1 MRAARK
7 LLGTHLLGQV
17 YALVQLIN
25 AGGIDIKS
33 QGGIMLAK
41 LHGKGKSHI
50 ALSND
55 SNFGIG

>member
-1 MRAARK
+1 MLR
-7 LLGTHLLGQV
+7 THLLGEV
-17 YALVQLIN
+17 YAIAQLLN

-41 LHGKGKSHI
+41 FHGQGKSHI

>member
-1 MRAARK
+1 
-7 LLGTHLLGQV
+7 LL
-17 YALVQLIN
+17 N

-33 QGGIMLAK
+33 QRGIMLPK
-41 LHGKGKSHI
+41 FHGQGKSHI